1 MTWMRRAFSGLR
13 RLFIVLALILCLP
26 AAYGLITWLSLGRAP
41 PTQVYI
47 FLAAGLGA
55 YVLATSLGWIF
66 VGFKGEDDSS
76 WSSRALN
83 KRVGGSS
90 MRLQDKVA
98 IVTGAASGMGAATAR
113 LFASEGA
120 KVVVADMLEAEGE
133 AVAQSI
139 KSNRGEAR
147 FQRLDVASEKDW
159 EALVATTLAAYGK
172 IDILINNAGVSG
184 SDPDRFSLETWDRQ
198 MSINAKGVFL
208 GMRAVIP
215 EMQKAKGGAIVNIS
229 SISGVVG
236 QTFVHM
242 GYNASKGAVRT
253 MSKAAAVQFAR
264 DGIRVNSV
272 HPGLMPAM
280 RTSKL
285 SADPTIRAGMLKAIP
300 MRREGRVEEVANA
313 NLFLASDESS
323 YITGIEVPVDGGYLA
338 M

>member
-1 MTWMRRAFSGLR
+1 
-13 RLFIVLALILCLP
+13 
-26 AAYGLITWLSLGRAP
+26 
-41 PTQVYI
+41 
-47 FLAAGLGA
+47 
-55 YVLATSLGWIF
+55 
-66 VGFKGEDDSS
+66 
-76 WSSRALN
+76 
-83 KRVGGSS
+83 

-120 KVVVADMLEAEGE
+120 KVVVADVLEAEGE

-147 FQRLDVASEKDW
+147 FQRLDVSSEKDW
-159 EALVATTLAAYGK
+159 EALVAATLAAYGR

-215 EMQKAKGGAIVNIS
+215 QMQRTGGGSIVNIS
-229 SISGVVG
+229 SISGITG

-280 RTSKL
+280 RTSRL

-313 NLFLASDESS
+313 NLFLASDEAS